1 MMGLGGSMKNIGI
14 NINTGKDINGEL
26 LKAIEKTITYHMPQ
40 SNIKVFKDTKGLSED
55 STRNLDFI
63 ISLGGDGT
71 LLGTAREIYKF
82 GIPILGVNIGNL
94 GFLTEVES
102 SGFEYAIDNIKNNN
116 YKIEERT
123 MLDCSI
129 DRKETNRQ
137 YICLNDIVLS
147 KGTLARMAKYEI
159 YIDDRFYSSFTADGV
174 IISTPTGSTA
184 YSLSAGGPIMY
195 PTLKLMSITPIC
207 PHSLGVRT
215 MVVDGSSR
223 VRLGIKKKYES
234 VFLTVDG
241 QQSLEIKEEDKIN
254 VSMSDYKC
262 KLIKLPSYD
271 YFNILRQKITSR
283 TKECEGDI

>member
-1 MMGLGGSMKNIGI
+1 MKNIGI
-14 NINTGKDINGEL
+14 NINTGKDLSGEI
-26 LKAIEKTITYHMPQ
+26 LKSIMKVILNTIPEA
-40 SNIKVFKDTKGLSED
+40 NIKVFKDSSGLNEASTKD
-55 STRNLDFI
+55 LDII

-71 LLGTAREIYKF
+71 LLGIAREIYKF
-82 GIPILGVNIGNL
+82 DIPVLGVNIGNL

-102 SGFEYAIDNIKNNN
+102 SDFQYAIDSIKNNA
-116 YKIEERT
+116 YKIEDRV
-123 MLDCSI
+123 MLDCFI
-129 DRKETNRQ
+129 EGKERKKR
-137 YICLNDIVLS
+137 YVCLNDIVLS

-215 MVVDGSSR
+215 IVIDGASKVR
-223 VRLGIKKKYES
+223 VAIKRKYES

-241 QQSLEIKEEDKIN
+241 QQSLELNEEDKIT
-254 VSMSDYKC
+254 VSMAPYKC
-262 KLIKLPSYD
+262 KLIKLLSYD

-283 TKECEGDI
+283 TKECEGDK